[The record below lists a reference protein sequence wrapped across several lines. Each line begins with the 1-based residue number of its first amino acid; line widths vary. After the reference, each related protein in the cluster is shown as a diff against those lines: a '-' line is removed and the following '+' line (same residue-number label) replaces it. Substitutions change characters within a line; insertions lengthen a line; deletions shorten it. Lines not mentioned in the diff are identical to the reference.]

1 MLNDFFNLFYPNNC
15 ACCNLVLKK
24 GEAQVCI
31 MCQTEMPRTNYIKQI
46 DNPVAK
52 LFWGRVELTYGFS
65 AFHFG
70 KKGRLQDLIH
80 NLKYKGITD
89 IGVFLGAEIGKD
101 IQENI
106 PPNTFSC
113 VVPVPLHPKKQL
125 KRGYNQ
131 SSYLAK
137 GISTVTGIP
146 TNEKV
151 IIRQKETTSQ
161 TRKSKFE
168 RWENVENI
176 FKVIDTSQ
184 ENKHFLLVD
193 DVVTTGATLESCALE
208 LLKIPGAKVSIAV
221 AASGL

>member
-15 ACCNLVLKK
+15 ACCNNVLKK
-24 GEAQVCI
+24 GEEHVCI
-31 MCQTEMPRTNYIKQI
+31 LCQIELPRTNYIKQI
-46 DNPVAK
+46 DNPVSK

-65 AFHFG
+65 TFHFG
-70 KKGRLQDLIH
+70 KRGRLQDIIH

-89 IGVFLGAEIGKD
+89 IGFFLGAEIGKE
-101 IQENI
+101 IKEYI
-106 PPNTFSC
+106 PPNTFSW
-113 VVPVPLHPKKQL
+113 VVPVPLHPKKLL

-131 SSYLAK
+131 STYLAK
-137 GISTVTGIP
+137 GITEVTGIP
-146 TNEKV
+146 TNEKIV
-151 IIRQKETTSQ
+151 IREVETSSQ

-176 FKVIDTSQ
+176 FKVIDFHH

-208 LLKIPGAKVSIAV
+208 LLKIPGSKVSIVV

>member
-1 MLNDFFNLFYPNNC
+1 MLNDFFKLFYPNNC

-24 GEAQVCI
+24 GEEHVCI
-31 MCQTEMPRTNYIKQI
+31 MCQTELPRTNYIKQI

-65 AFHFG
+65 SFHFG

-80 NLKYKGITD
+80 NLKYKNGTD
-89 IGVFLGAEIGKD
+89 IGIFLGKEIGKEIMD
-101 IQENI
+101 NL
-106 PPNTFSC
+106 PPNTFAYII
-113 VVPVPLHPKKQL
+113 PVPLHPKKQL

-131 SSYLAK
+131 STYLAR
-137 GISTVTGIP
+137 GISEVTGIP
-146 TNEKV
+146 TNEKI
-151 IIRQKETTSQ
+151 IIRQVETTSQ

-176 FKVIDTSQ
+176 FKVIDTKVVNS
-184 ENKHFLLVD
+184 HFLLVD
-193 DVVTTGATLESCALE
+193 DVVTTGSTLESCALE
-208 LLKIPGAKVSIAV
+208 LLKIPGAKVSIVV